1 MRKIPLIL
9 IALALLLGSTTIHG
23 HAADSKKEVE
33 ALMKK
38 KLTESQK
45 LLAGIAMGDFDSVAK
60 HAEALLEVSKKAEWK
75 VLATPLYV
83 IYSNQFQNNV
93 EEMIKSAKKRNIDST
108 ALSYVEVT
116 LTCVKCHKHVRE
128 KRMAR
133 LDR

>member
-1 MRKIPLIL
+1 MRKIPFIL
-9 IALALLLGSTTIHG
+9 TALGLLLGCVALDG
-23 HAADSKKEVE
+23 HAADNKEVE
-33 ALMKK
+33 KLMKR
-38 KLTESQK
+38 KLVESQK
-45 LLAGIAMGDFDSVAK
+45 ILAGIALADFDQIAK
-60 HAEALLEVSKKAEWK
+60 HSEELLQISKKAEWK

-83 IYSNQFQNNV
+83 LYSNQFQNNV
-93 EEMIKSAKKRNIDST
+93 EEMIKNAKKKNIDAA